1 MCNTTDGR
9 VNTSGTDLLHNDDNT
24 IVLDS
29 EEEPL
34 AEDDSTVELNQV
46 SEKESD
52 NEQDCSSIAN
62 QYEEGDSSMNSSEL
76 GGTIISATLQSS
88 SCDEPEIYSESGIQN
103 AISCGDFGRVVQIKT
118 QVNLTDHQK
127 FFLLQKHFVPS
138 SNYKFPTRILSNTPR
153 HFRHSWLKSNPGLV
167 YSESQNGGYCKYCV
181 LFGKCEPRVKEL
193 GIL

>member
-1 MCNTTDGR
+1 MCSTTDGR

-34 AEDDSTVELNQV
+34 EEDDGTVELNQV

-62 QYEEGDSSMNSSEL
+62 HYEEDDSSMNSSEL
-76 GGTIISATLQSS
+76 GGTTISATLQSS
-88 SCDEPEIYSESGIQN
+88 SCNEPEIYSESDIQN

-118 QVNLTDHQK
+118 LVNLTITK
-127 FFLLQKHFVPS
+127 SFSILFLLSITNFPVVYLATLHGIS
-138 SNYKFPTRILSNTPR
+138 SMVGSKQP
-153 HFRHSWLKSNPGLV
+153 W
-167 YSESQNGGYCKYCV
+167 
-181 LFGKCEPRVKEL
+181 L
-193 GIL
+193 GILRVTK